1 MPIDGMS
8 NNRAR
13 EATNDMFKCAQSA
26 AITLNPKYPNI
37 ALLAL
42 ADKIRKDCVEAEIPE
57 TYPPFWP
64 QLKLK
69 YERLSTKKLGVRE
82 LRDHRRQV
90 LSEAIGEGRDI
101 QYGMLKKVSDY
112 FGVTTSEY
120 RSSSATISAM
130 SMPSCTK
137 N

>member
-1 MPIDGMS
+1 MTCS
-8 NNRAR
+8 
-13 EATNDMFKCAQSA
+13 SA
-26 AITLNPKYPNI
+26 LSQTLNPKYPNI

-42 ADKIRKDCVEAEIPE
+42 ADKIRKDCSEPEIPE
-57 TYPPFWP
+57 TYPPFWA

-101 QYGMLKKVSDY
+101 HCGMLKKVPDY
-112 FGVTTSEY
+112 FGV
-120 RSSSATISAM
+120 ATYEANCARLHSLEHGAGIM
-130 SMPSCTK
+130 MPTPTFSYST
-137 N
+137 